1 MVSWWK
7 AASVSVPVRTGH
19 VEGQWGNYRWEAFL
33 ARAPV
38 SYGLDSVSLYKKG
51 GRIVRLALYA
61 RLPGTRLWRKVAAY
75 HRGWLF
81 GRKRY
86 LAVIRQVVSQIEAAG

>member
-7 AASVSVPVRTGH
+7 AAPVATPRRAGH
-19 VEGQWGNYRWEAFL
+19 VEGILGSYRWEAFL

-38 SYGLDSVSLYKKG
+38 SYGLDTATLYKG
-51 GRIVRLALYA
+51 SGRIVRLALYA

-81 GRKRY
+81 GRRRY
-86 LAVIRQVVSQIEAAG
+86 LDVLRRVVDEIEAVG